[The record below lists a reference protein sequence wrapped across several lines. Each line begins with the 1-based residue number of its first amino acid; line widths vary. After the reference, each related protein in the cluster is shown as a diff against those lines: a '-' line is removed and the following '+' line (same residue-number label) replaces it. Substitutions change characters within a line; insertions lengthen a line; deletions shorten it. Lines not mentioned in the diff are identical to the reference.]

1 MRLSCTG
8 GNVMK
13 ELEREIMQVL
23 KEYGEVQTNIASE
36 SARKEIA
43 KKILER
49 IIPMV
54 RDSVRSVLR

>member
-8 GNVMK
+8 GNIMN

-54 RDSVRSVLR
+54 RESVRSVLR